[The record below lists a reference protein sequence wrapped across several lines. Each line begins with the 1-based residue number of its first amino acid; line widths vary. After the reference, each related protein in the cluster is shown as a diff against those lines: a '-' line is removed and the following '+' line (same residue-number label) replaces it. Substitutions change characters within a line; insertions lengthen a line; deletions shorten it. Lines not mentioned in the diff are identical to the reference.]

1 MHSTVFF
8 ERTNENR
15 RRALKPNGGLTDQS
29 DCYEK
34 AAVRSTD

>member
-1 MHSTVFF
+1 MHSAVFF

-15 RRALKPNGGLTDQS
+15 RWALNPNGGLPDQS
-29 DCYEK
+29 DCSEK